1 MNILLCKFIYIKK
14 IDIALCITYMSY
26 LGCAPSTVRVYMIAL
41 RCCLML
47 NGLSHLR
54 MLLSLKYMNR
64 SDVQL

>member
-1 MNILLCKFIYIKK
+1 
-14 IDIALCITYMSY
+14 MSY